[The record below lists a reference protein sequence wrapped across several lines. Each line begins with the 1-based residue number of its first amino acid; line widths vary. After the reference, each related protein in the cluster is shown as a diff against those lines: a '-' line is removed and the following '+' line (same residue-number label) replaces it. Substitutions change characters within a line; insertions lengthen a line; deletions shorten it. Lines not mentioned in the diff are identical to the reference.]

1 MIGVVLVLFALA
13 TGTGSGPATQAQQ
26 AAPGP
31 LSKAHSF
38 LEGAA
43 NCAKCHEQGKKIV
56 ADRCLACHPKVASR
70 IAAKRGVHREV
81 TGDCEACHVEHQGLD
96 VDIRP
101 LDPLN
106 FDHRAETGFPLEGK
120 HAALAKSCPA
130 CHKTRSYM
138 NNVRSCGAC
147 HTDYHRGG
155 MTESCESCHT
165 PQGWNIASRAFHK
178 SGLFP
183 LQGRHLTVPCA
194 SCHLDGV
201 IKGTPTRCYD
211 CHWIRRQD
219 DPYRTRLGNECEE
232 CHRPTSWTAVSWNH
246 GARTGLPLNSAHRTL
261 DCDACHQNRLFT
273 QANFACYSCHREN
286 YEKATEPNHVRAGFP
301 TQCEQ
306 CHLPSQTSWNQ
317 ASVNHGTF
325 FPLQGVHATIACA
338 ACHKNSVYA
347 GTPHDCYGCH
357 RADYERVQN
366 PNHGAAGFPTSCDTC
381 HRPTDTAFDQARF
394 DHAGIFPLAGVH
406 TTLACAACHKNNVY
420 AGTSRDCYACHRAD
434 YERTQNPNHLAAGFP
449 ITCDACHRFADTS
462 FDQARFDHG
471 SIFPLQGVHA
481 TQACAACHKN
491 NVYAGTP
498 RDCYGC
504 HRADYER
511 TQNPNHLAAGF
522 PTSCDSCHRPTDT
535 SFSQGRFD
543 HTAFPIA
550 SGRHA
555 GHACSDCH
563 PDRANFQ
570 VFSCFACHDRSGTD
584 SNHRGVSGYSYNSQ
598 ACYSCH
604 PQGRT

>member
-1 MIGVVLVLFALA
+1 MLP
-13 TGTGSGPATQAQQ
+13 SR
-26 AAPGP
+26 AP
-31 LSKAHSF
+31 
-38 LEGAA
+38 
-43 NCAKCHEQGKKIV
+43 
-56 ADRCLACHPKVASR
+56 R
-70 IAAKRGVHREV
+70 IA
-81 TGDCEACHVEHQGLD
+81 
-96 VDIRP
+96 
-101 LDPLN
+101 
-106 FDHRAETGFPLEGK
+106 
-120 HAALAKSCPA
+120 
-130 CHKTRSYM
+130 RS
-138 NNVRSCGAC
+138 
-147 HTDYHRGG
+147 
-155 MTESCESCHT
+155 
-165 PQGWNIASRAFHK
+165 
-178 SGLFP
+178 
-183 LQGRHLTVPCA
+183 
-194 SCHLDGV
+194 
-201 IKGTPTRCYD
+201 
-211 CHWIRRQD
+211 
-219 DPYRTRLGNECEE
+219 
-232 CHRPTSWTAVSWNH
+232 
-246 GARTGLPLNSAHRTL
+246 
-261 DCDACHQNRLFT
+261 QNRLFT

-338 ACHKNSVYA
+338 ACHKN
-347 GTPHDCYGCH
+347 
-357 RADYERVQN
+357 
-366 PNHGAAGFPTSCDTC
+366 
-381 HRPTDTAFDQARF
+381 
-394 DHAGIFPLAGVH
+394 
-406 TTLACAACHKNNVY
+406 NVY
-420 AGTSRDCYACHRAD
+420 AGTSRDCYACHRTD

-511 TQNPNHLAAGF
+511 TQNP
-522 PTSCDSCHRPTDT
+522 
-535 SFSQGRFD
+535 
-543 HTAFPIA
+543 IA

-570 VFSCFACHDRSGTD
+570 VYSCFACHDRSGTD